1 MLVFIERLIAWT
13 MIGLD
18 FLDVVKLVNYIR
30 SQVKAGVEKPDISA
44 RSSFE
49 DEQYLI
55 PVLED
60 DALLWNLHDI
70 IGPDLDHTDEDTG
83 GVSVKRLSGTTT
95 DRNDENRVA
104 ELEKKLQLAEL
115 ELEARRSEIKFLQ
128 LKFEESES
136 MHEKSLDRDETR
148 ERDMNAVN
156 SGMGPARNAPMLGNT
171 DSSYFASYSGHGELL
186 QDIQSVHN

>member
-1 MLVFIERLIAWT
+1 MLIERLIAWI

-30 SQVKAGVEKPDISA
+30 SEVKVGVEKPDVSA
-44 RSSFE
+44 KSRFQ
-49 DEQYLI
+49 DEQYLL

-70 IGPDLDHTDEDTG
+70 VGQDLDEEDIG
-83 GVSVKRLSGTTT
+83 GVSVKAPGGTAT
-95 DRNDENRVA
+95 DRNDQNRVA

-136 MHEKSLDRDETR
+136 MHGKSVDRNGAG
-148 ERDMNAVN
+148 ERDMNGVS
-156 SGMGPARNAPMLGNT
+156 SGTGPARNAPMLGNT
-171 DSSYFASYSGHGELL
+171 DSSYFASYSGHGELP
-186 QDIQSVHN
+186 QDVKLIHN

>member
-1 MLVFIERLIAWT
+1 MLIERLIVWI

-30 SQVKAGVEKPDISA
+30 GEVKVGVEKPDVSA
-44 RSSFE
+44 KSRFQ
-49 DEQYLI
+49 DEQYLL

-70 IGPDLDHTDEDTG
+70 IGQDLDDVDDETG
-83 GVSVKRLSGTTT
+83 GVSVEAPSGTAI

-104 ELEKKLQLAEL
+104 ELERKLQLAEL
-115 ELEARRSEIKFLQ
+115 ELEARRSEITFLQ
-128 LKFEESES
+128 LKFEESET
-136 MHEKSLDRDETR
+136 MHENSLDRDEAR
-148 ERDMNAVN
+148 ERDMNAVS

-186 QDIQSVHN
+186 QDTQSIQN

>member
-1 MLVFIERLIAWT
+1 MLIERLIVWIMT
-13 MIGLD
+13 GLD

-30 SQVKAGVEKPDISA
+30 SEVKVGVEKPDVSA
-44 RSSFE
+44 KSKFK
-49 DEQYLI
+49 DEQYLL

-70 IGPDLDHTDEDTG
+70 IGQDLDDVDEDTG
-83 GVSVKRLSGTTT
+83 GVSVKAPSGTTT

-115 ELEARRSEIKFLQ
+115 ELEARRSEIRFLQ

-136 MHEKSLDRDETR
+136 MHEKSLDRDEAR
-148 ERDMNAVN
+148 GRDMNAVS

-171 DSSYFASYSGHGELL
+171 DSSYFASYSGHGELF
-186 QDIQSVHN
+186 QDIQ

>member
-1 MLVFIERLIAWT
+1 MISMVLIEKLTTWV

-30 SQVKAGVEKPDISA
+30 SKVKAGVVKPDVSA
-44 RSSFE
+44 KFVFK

-60 DALLWNLHDI
+60 DALLWNLNDI
-70 IGPDLDHTDEDTG
+70 IGQDLDDMDEDTG
-83 GVSVKRLSGTTT
+83 GVSVRSFGGTTT
-95 DRNDENRVA
+95 DRKDENRVA

-115 ELEARRSEIKFLQ
+115 ELEAQRSEIKFLQ
-128 LKFEESES
+128 LKFEEPES
-136 MHEKSLDRDETR
+136 MHEKSFDKAETR
-148 ERDMNAVN
+148 ERDLNA
-156 SGMGPARNAPMLGNT
+156 GDTGPGPARNAPMLGNT

-186 QDIQSVHN
+186 QDI

>member
-1 MLVFIERLIAWT
+1 MPIEILIAWI
-13 MIGLD
+13 MIGLN

-30 SQVKAGVEKPDISA
+30 SEVKVGIKKPDVSA
-44 RSSFE
+44 KSGFE
-49 DEQYLI
+49 DDQYLL

-70 IGPDLDHTDEDTG
+70 VGQDLDDVDEDTG
-83 GVSVKRLSGTTT
+83 GVSVTAPSGATT
-95 DRNDENRVA
+95 DRNDENQVA

-136 MHEKSLDRDETR
+136 AHENSFDRYNAR
-148 ERDMNAVN
+148 ERDMNVGS

-171 DSSYFASYSGHGELL
+171 DSSYFASYSGHGELH
-186 QDIQSVHN
+186 QDMKSIHN

>member
-1 MLVFIERLIAWT
+1 MLIERLTAWVL
-13 MIGLD
+13 IGLD

-30 SQVKAGVEKPDISA
+30 SEVKVGVKKPDVSA
-44 RSSFE
+44 KSRFK
-49 DEQYLI
+49 DEQYLL

-70 IGPDLDHTDEDTG
+70 IGQDVDDVDADTG
-83 GVSVKRLSGTTT
+83 GVSVKAPSGTTT
-95 DRNDENRVA
+95 DRNDEDRVA

-128 LKFEESES
+128 LKFEDSES
-136 MHEKSLDRDETR
+136 MHEKSLDRDEAR
-148 ERDMNAVN
+148 ERDTNAV
-156 SGMGPARNAPMLGNT
+156 SSAGPARNAPMLGNT

-186 QDIQSVHN
+186 QDI